1 MKRLLLALVLVA
13 ACLSQSVAA
22 DVGFERL
29 PRAAQQRIDAL
40 VADAIAHENLPGGQL
55 VIAYASMGGSAQIV
69 MRKAYGV
76 RTIEPRPL
84 RNDMSTIYEFASVS
98 KAVATADAVMLLVQR
113 GMLRL
118 NDRVALSIPE
128 FAQNGKHDVTIAQL
142 LTHTGGMQIDYA
154 PADYFADRATILTHA
169 YESPLRFAPGS
180 KFEYSDLAFIVLAE
194 VVARVSGKT
203 YEQFVQDEIFR
214 PIGMNDT
221 FFDTT
226 IDEVHKRRLAPQIL
240 AQNEQTLRKD
250 FGTVPGVNGHAGVL
264 ATADDIMKLCLALLG
279 ASIDRPNA
287 RFALTGQTVRAMLAP
302 RYVGA
307 GAARGLGW
315 DMDSPYSGNR
325 GDIFPRGGFGHT
337 GSSGTS
343 VWIDPALDVA
353 IVFASNAHYPADKG
367 STLPLE
373 AKIANVVASAYRGY
387 RGEDVRRQEAA
398 FDAAVARSALKFPAT
413 PGPPPTPKPSPT
425 P

>member
-13 ACLSQSVAA
+13 VCVSQSVAG

-40 VADAIAHENLPGGQL
+40 IADAIAHENLPGGQL
-55 VIAYASMGGSAQIV
+55 VIAYASTGGSAHIV

-76 RTIEPRPL
+76 RTVEPRPL
-84 RNDMSTIYEFASVS
+84 RNDMRTIYEFASVS

-203 YEQFVQDEIFR
+203 YERFVQDEIFQ

-226 IDEVHKRRLAPQIL
+226 IDEVHERRLAPQIL

-287 RFALTGQTVRAMLAP
+287 HFALTEQTVRAMLVP

-373 AKIANVVASAYRGY
+373 AKIANIVASAYRGY
-387 RGEDVRRQEAA
+387 RAEDVRRQEAA
-398 FDAAVARSALKFPAT
+398 FDAAVARSALTFPAT